1 MGNAP
6 GDPLGAFRFRRCD
19 GSSSLFLGQL
29 LRLSAADLDLARLGG
44 LGNLMHEVDMQH
56 AILKRRADDFDV
68 VGEAEAPLESAPR
81 DAAVQI
87 AALLTV
93 LFRLAGHQE

>member
-44 LGNLMHEVDMQH
+44 LGNLMHEVDMPRKIQ
-56 AILKRRADDFDV
+56 IGS
-68 VGEAEAPLESAPR
+68 GEPQQLTQKQ
-81 DAAVQI
+81 AA
-87 AALLTV
+87 
-93 LFRLAGHQE
+93 